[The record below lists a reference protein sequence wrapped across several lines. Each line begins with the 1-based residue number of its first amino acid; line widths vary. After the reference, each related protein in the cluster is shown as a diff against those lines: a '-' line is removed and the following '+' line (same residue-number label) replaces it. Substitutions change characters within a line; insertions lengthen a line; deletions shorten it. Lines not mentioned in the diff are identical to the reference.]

1 MSKTGII
8 LDLDMTLVDS
18 KCLFD
23 LRAQRM
29 WSKVYLNIPNTRLF
43 NGVQETI
50 DSLHEKQIITGV
62 VTSSPRKY
70 AEKVIKYHDLD
81 LEVAIGYHDTR
92 MHKPHPEPI
101 KSACFKLGLNPV
113 DDIVISIGDEIKDI
127 AASKAIPDVTAIGVS
142 WGLDSQ
148 EALINAGAD
157 LVVNSMDEILEYV
170 NSF

>member
-18 KCLFD
+18 QCLFD

-29 WSKVYLNIPNTRLF
+29 WSKVYQDIPNTRLF
-43 NGVQETI
+43 SGVQETI

-101 KSACFKLGLNPV
+101 
-113 DDIVISIGDEIKDI
+113 
-127 AASKAIPDVTAIGVS
+127 
-142 WGLDSQ
+142 
-148 EALINAGAD
+148 
-157 LVVNSMDEILEYV
+157 
-170 NSF
+170 